1 MKKGLTE
8 LSEKIPITVICG
20 PTACGKTRAAIELA
34 IKTDSE
40 IVSADSM
47 QIYKGLDIGTAK
59 PTPNERAAVP
69 HHLIDFLDPGISYSV
84 ADYVKAAAGAIFEI
98 YSRGKGVIVA
108 GGTGLYISSLI
119 KGMNFSSDGY
129 DEGVRTSLYERLKN
143 EGIDALYEELAA
155 IDPDYAAKT
164 HINNVKRVIRG
175 LEIHALTGLNATTQA
190 RLALPEDSP
199 YQSRVIFLD
208 FSDRTALYEAIDG
221 RVEKMVGCGLVEEAR
236 YVYNNRDSFATAAQ
250 AIGYKEFFP
259 YFENAASLSD
269 SISELK
275 KSTRRYAKRQ
285 LSWFRAMD
293 ATEHVFV
300 DINN

>member
-1 MKKGLTE
+1 MTE
-8 LSEKIPITVICG
+8 HSEKIPITVICG
-20 PTACGKTRAAIELA
+20 PTACGKTRAAISLA
-34 IKTDSE
+34 IKNGSE

-59 PTPNERAAVP
+59 PTPEERAAVP

-84 ADYVKAAAGAIFEI
+84 ADYVKDAADAINNI
-98 YSRGKGVIVA
+98 HSRGKEVIVV

-119 KGMNFSSDGY
+119 KGVNFSNDGY
-129 DEGVRTSLYERLKN
+129 DETIRNKLYERLRT
-143 EGIDALYEELAA
+143 EGIEALYAELAET
-155 IDPDYAAKT
+155 DPEYAEKT

-175 LEIHALTGLNATTQA
+175 LEIFALTGQNATTQGK
-190 RLALPEDSP
+190 LALPDEPP
-199 YQSRVIFLD
+199 YQSRVLFLD
-208 FSDRTALYEAIDG
+208 FSDRAALYEAIDA
-221 RVEKMVGCGLVEEAR
+221 RVDKMVGCGLVEEAG
-236 YVYNNRDSFATAAQ
+236 YVYNNRACFITAAQ

-259 YFENAASLSD
+259 YFENVASLSD
-269 SISELK
+269 CISELK
-275 KSTRRYAKRQ
+275 KSTRHYAKRQ